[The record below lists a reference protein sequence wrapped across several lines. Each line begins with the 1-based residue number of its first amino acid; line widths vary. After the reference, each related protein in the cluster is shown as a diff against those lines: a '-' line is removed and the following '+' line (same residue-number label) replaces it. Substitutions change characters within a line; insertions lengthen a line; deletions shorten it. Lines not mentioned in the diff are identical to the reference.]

1 MRMCID
7 FSKTTEAYIHKKD
20 IQGGIKMN
28 TTLNNEVK
36 DFPNPFQEED
46 NKNLSTSS
54 KEGCLDL
61 LDKYKKKSKRKVD
74 KMKKKIKEA
83 KELGFDVSKTMKRKL
98 KKRKQAYKSLCRR
111 LEIIENTLFIHE
123 ADINYLKT
131 TVKRL
136 GARYIDDMVRDL
148 AETTDRKQIKSI
160 IQHYLA
166 EEKDHGI

>member
-1 MRMCID
+1 
-7 FSKTTEAYIHKKD
+7 
-20 IQGGIKMN
+20 MN
-28 TTLNNEVK
+28 TNTTNEVK
-36 DFPNPFQEED
+36 AFYNPFQADESE
-46 NKNLSTSS
+46 NMSTLS
-54 KEGCLDL
+54 KEECLDL
-61 LDKYKKKSKRKVD
+61 LDKCKKKSKHKVD

-83 KELGFDVSKTMKRKL
+83 KELGFVVSKTMKRKL